1 MSNPNI
7 KRINVLEV
15 KFVADEDVLRHI
27 SENAGLKVRKLSVP
41 HTLEIKQ
48 WMKNLENSSDDEAQD
63 ILKEQDY
70 VTALDVQESMRNGS
84 SASGGDVFPFQ
95 TPKRSDRMAERVS
108 ELIQNS
114 AKNTKQNSLKKL
126 EEKTNTPK
134 ISSKCSSSK
143 DQEDTKRNDLL
154 SKLSYRTRKRM
165 TALNMCSDSE
175 SDYSA
180 SNSEEEEGDACL
192 VSADETVLPKTPIRS
207 QTSSVPPSKETSAKK
222 LKRCI
227 SSSLVEEYFEAH
239 SSSKVLTSDRT
250 LQKLENKKLDQES
263 LRNLLNNVPV
273 AFAAEREK
281 LMKQYESLFYKWML
295 QLHLGF
301 NIVLYGLGSKRD
313 LLENFRVSLL
323 QNSVHLVV
331 NGFFPNISIKSIL
344 NSITE
349 EVLNHMGTFRSPQ
362 DQVDFILKSFK
373 EDVSSELYLLIH
385 NLDSKM
391 LRGDKNQ
398 QILGQ
403 LSSLSNVYLI
413 ASIDHINAPL
423 MWDQAKQSMY
433 NWLWYEMTT
442 FSPYAEETAY
452 ENSLLVQHSG
462 SLALS
467 SLTHVLCSL
476 TSNARGI
483 FRLLVEYQLENKD
496 NPSYLGLSFQDLYQR
511 CREAFLVN
519 SDLTLRAQLTE
530 FRDHKLIQTKRV
542 SQINLCV
549 HCELTSYLTI
559 F

>member
-27 SENAGLKVRKLSVP
+27 SEDAGLKVRKLSVP

-63 ILKEQDY
+63 IFKEQDY
-70 VTALDVQESMRNGS
+70 VTALDVQE
-84 SASGGDVFPFQ
+84 
-95 TPKRSDRMAERVS
+95 
-108 ELIQNS
+108 
-114 AKNTKQNSLKKL
+114 
-126 EEKTNTPK
+126 
-134 ISSKCSSSK
+134 CSSSK
-143 DQEDTKRNDLL
+143 DQED
-154 SKLSYRTRKRM
+154 
-165 TALNMCSDSE
+165 
-175 SDYSA
+175 
-180 SNSEEEEGDACL
+180 SN
-192 VSADETVLPKTPIRS
+192 
-207 QTSSVPPSKETSAKK
+207 
-222 LKRCI
+222 
-227 SSSLVEEYFEAH
+227 LVEEYFEAH

-250 LQKLENKKLDQES
+250 LQKLEKKKLDQES
-263 LRNLLNNVPV
+263 LQNLLNNVPV
-273 AFAAEREK
+273 AFTAERET
-281 LMKQYESLFYKWML
+281 LMKQYESIFYKWML

-323 QNSVHLVV
+323 QDSVHLVV

-423 MWDQAKQSMY
+423 SRLLGFSNMWDQAKQSMY

-496 NPSYLGLSFQDLYQR
+496 NASYLGLSFQDLYQR

-530 FRDHKLIQTKRV
+530 FRDHKLIRTKRGADGV
-542 SQINLCV
+542 
-549 HCELTSYLTI
+549 EYLLI
-559 F
+559 PMDAGILVDFLQKDDDV

>member
-1 MSNPNI
+1 MSNPI
-7 KRINVLEV
+7 VKRINILEV

-27 SENAGLKVRKLSVP
+27 SEDAGLKVRKLSVP

-63 ILKEQDY
+63 IFKEQDY

-84 SASGGDVFPFQ
+84 SVSGGDVFPFQ
-95 TPKRSDRMAERVS
+95 TPKRPNRMAERVS

-134 ISSKCSSSK
+134 SSIKCSSSK
-143 DQEDTKRNDLL
+143 DQEDAKRNDLF

-180 SNSEEEEGDACL
+180 SNSEEEDDACS
-192 VSADETVLPKTPIRS
+192 VSTDETVPKTPIRS

-227 SSSLVEEYFEAH
+227 SSNLVEEYFEAH

-250 LQKLENKKLDQES
+250 LQKLEGKKLDQES
-263 LRNLLNNVPV
+263 LQNLLNNVPV

-323 QNSVHLVV
+323 QDSVHLVV

-349 EVLNHMGTFRSPQ
+349 EVLNHMGTFRNPQ

-373 EDVSSELYLLIH
+373 EGKLYGP
-385 NLDSKM
+385 SFYKVM
-391 LRGDKNQ
+391 YT
-398 QILGQ
+398 
-403 LSSLSNVYLI
+403 SL
-413 ASIDHINAPL
+413 
-423 MWDQAKQSMY
+423 K
-433 NWLWYEMTT
+433 
-442 FSPYAEETAY
+442 
-452 ENSLLVQHSG
+452 HS
-462 SLALS
+462 
-467 SLTHVLCSL
+467 
-476 TSNARGI
+476 
-483 FRLLVEYQLENKD
+483 
-496 NPSYLGLSFQDLYQR
+496 
-511 CREAFLVN
+511 
-519 SDLTLRAQLTE
+519 
-530 FRDHKLIQTKRV
+530 
-542 SQINLCV
+542 
-549 HCELTSYLTI
+549 
-559 F
+559 

>member
-1 MSNPNI
+1 MSNPI
-7 KRINVLEV
+7 VKRINILEV

-27 SENAGLKVRKLSVP
+27 SEDAGLKVRKLSVP

-63 ILKEQDY
+63 IFKEQDY

-84 SASGGDVFPFQ
+84 SVSGGDVFPFQ
-95 TPKRSDRMAERVS
+95 TPKRPNRMAERVS

-134 ISSKCSSSK
+134 SSIKCSSSK
-143 DQEDTKRNDLL
+143 DQEDAKRNDLF

-180 SNSEEEEGDACL
+180 SNSEEEDDACS
-192 VSADETVLPKTPIRS
+192 VSTDETVPKTPIRS

-227 SSSLVEEYFEAH
+227 SSNLVEEYFEAH

-250 LQKLENKKLDQES
+250 LQKLEGKKLDQES
-263 LRNLLNNVPV
+263 LQNLLNNVPV

-323 QNSVHLVV
+323 QDSVHLVV

-349 EVLNHMGTFRSPQ
+349 EVLNHMGTFRNPQ

-385 NLDSKM
+385 NLD
-391 LRGDKNQ
+391 
-398 QILGQ
+398 
-403 LSSLSNVYLI
+403 
-413 ASIDHINAPL
+413 

-530 FRDHKLIQTKRV
+530 FRDHKLIRTKRGADGV
-542 SQINLCV
+542 
-549 HCELTSYLTI
+549 EYLLI
-559 F
+559 PMDAGILVDFVQKDNDV

>member
-15 KFVADEDVLRHI
+15 KFVADEDVQRHI
-27 SENAGLKVRKLSVP
+27 SENAGLKVRKLSDP

-48 WMKNLENSSDDEAQD
+48 WMKNLENSSNDEAQD
-63 ILKEQDY
+63 IFKEQDY
-70 VTALDVQESMRNGS
+70 VTALVVQESMRNGS
-84 SASGGDVFPFQ
+84 SASGSDVFPFQ
-95 TPKRSDRMAERVS
+95 TPKHSNRMAERGMYCVSFS

-114 AKNTKQNSLKKL
+114 AKNTKQNSLKKP

-143 DQEDTKRNDLL
+143 DQEDN
-154 SKLSYRTRKRM
+154 
-165 TALNMCSDSE
+165 N
-175 SDYSA
+175 
-180 SNSEEEEGDACL
+180 
-192 VSADETVLPKTPIRS
+192 
-207 QTSSVPPSKETSAKK
+207 
-222 LKRCI
+222 
-227 SSSLVEEYFEAH
+227 LVEEYFEAH

-250 LQKLENKKLDQES
+250 LQKLEKKKLDQES
-263 LRNLLNNVPV
+263 LQNLLNNVPV

-323 QNSVHLVV
+323 QDSVHLVV

-373 EDVSSELYLLIH
+373 EGKLYGPSFYKNASPSL
-385 NLDSKM
+385 SP
-391 LRGDKNQ
+391 KNQ
-398 QILGQ
+398 M
-403 LSSLSNVYLI
+403 
-413 ASIDHINAPL
+413 

-530 FRDHKLIQTKRV
+530 FRDHKLIRTKRGADGV
-542 SQINLCV
+542 
-549 HCELTSYLTI
+549 EYLLI
-559 F
+559 PMDAGILVDFLQKDIDV